1 MPGIHAALS
10 PSAAKR
16 WVMCP
21 PSARLN
27 QKYKDAFG
35 DQSSEYAAEGT
46 LAHALSE
53 LKLRK
58 EIGEINEFSFKV
70 QKEALGEIPAEMDR
84 YTDDYVDVVLT
95 EYYTM
100 KRADPSTQ
108 LLIEQRLEM
117 NDWIPECFG
126 TSDAVIV
133 SDIGLI
139 VIDLK
144 YGKGVP
150 VDAVGNYQARVYA
163 LGAYAMFHD
172 LYAFSQVKEIIVQ
185 PRLQSVSEETIN
197 VDDLLVWA
205 DSEIVPA
212 AQQAWRGEGEFH
224 AGPHCQFCLV
234 KAICREN
241 VLTSLGV
248 IQNMFDSPDTLSDK
262 KVGELLPFLDRAEE
276 WIKSVREYAYNQALQ
291 GKEWRGYKLVRGKR
305 PGRVWKNEEEVID
318 QLSRAGYI
326 EKQYMTEPKLRSVAD
341 LEKILKGAF
350 DSIVG
355 KYVYQGEGKLTLVP
369 ETDKREAYS
378 PVELAFGDLF
388 EETPNNERG
397 TDNERDQKES

>member
-1 MPGIHAALS
+1 
-10 PSAAKR
+10 
-16 WVMCP
+16 
-21 PSARLN
+21 
-27 QKYKDAFG
+27 
-35 DQSSEYAAEGT
+35 
-46 LAHALSE
+46 
-53 LKLRK
+53 
-58 EIGEINEFSFKV
+58 
-70 QKEALGEIPAEMDR
+70 
-84 YTDDYVDVVLT
+84 
-95 EYYTM
+95 
-100 KRADPSTQ
+100 
-108 LLIEQRLEM
+108 
-117 NDWIPECFG
+117 
-126 TSDAVIV
+126 
-133 SDIGLI
+133 
-139 VIDLK
+139 
-144 YGKGVP
+144 
-150 VDAVGNYQARVYA
+150 
-163 LGAYAMFHD
+163 
-172 LYAFSQVKEIIVQ
+172 
-185 PRLQSVSEETIN
+185 
-197 VDDLLVWA
+197 
-205 DSEIVPA
+205 
-212 AQQAWRGEGEFH
+212 
-224 AGPHCQFCLV
+224 
-234 KAICREN
+234 
-241 VLTSLGV
+241 
-248 IQNMFDSPDTLSDK
+248 MFDSPDALSDK